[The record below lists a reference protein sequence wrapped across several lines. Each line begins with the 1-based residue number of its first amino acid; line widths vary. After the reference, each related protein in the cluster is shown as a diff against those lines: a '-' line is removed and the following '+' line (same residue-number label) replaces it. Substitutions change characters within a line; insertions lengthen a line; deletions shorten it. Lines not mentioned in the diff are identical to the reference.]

1 MPMLV
6 IAARIDRPRPRLR
19 RTSAIRAHPCSPAD
33 LPAALRARR
42 RRPAGVRYIDL
53 MPAHLCL
60 VVNGRIVLDTPVDV
74 PEGVQVRAA
83 GYEIVEDA
91 MDDGERAARERALT
105 QGLAEADAGH
115 LVDADEVLAELAR

>member
-1 MPMLV
+1 M
-6 IAARIDRPRPRLR
+6 
-19 RTSAIRAHPCSPAD
+19 
-33 LPAALRARR
+33 
-42 RRPAGVRYIDL
+42 RYIDL